1 MKKILIIAIMSTL
14 GLVSANAEATDVEMC
29 KTFIKEAKT
38 YQATMKE
45 DEISKATLA
54 FYKDSVVA
62 QCGNIVA
69 KMPYKKDFFAHAL
82 MKKDTVSVDNCKLSI
97 KMAHSYAETT
107 DKSFIITNAHK
118 INVIDNCGTLVARKA
133 PAFCL
138 YDVASNSK

>member
-14 GLVSANAEATDVEMC
+14 ALVSVNAEVTDVAMC
-29 KTFIKEAKT
+29 KTFINEAKA
-38 YQATMKE
+38 YQETMKE

-82 MKKDTVSVDNCKLSI
+82 MKKDTVTVNNCKLSI
-97 KMAHSYAETT
+97 KMAQSYAQSTE
-107 DKSFIITNAHK
+107 KSFIITNAHK
-118 INVIDNCGTLVARKA
+118 INVIDNCGTLVAKKA